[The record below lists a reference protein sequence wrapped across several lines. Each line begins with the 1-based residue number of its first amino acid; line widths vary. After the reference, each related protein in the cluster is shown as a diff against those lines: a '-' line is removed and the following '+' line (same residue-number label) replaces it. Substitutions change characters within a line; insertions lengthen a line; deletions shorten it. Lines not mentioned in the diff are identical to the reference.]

1 MGVFSPLISIPF
13 AGGVS
18 YADQQEGEEI
28 ILIGFAAVS
37 FLFSFAN
44 VYWLSFVSSI
54 FISTDVVFTL
64 VNFYS
69 KMGSLVKNDPFAKQI
84 ASAISPS
91 FGFAFLLFGSV
102 MLFISAIKREK
113 TPRRDHARM
122 YSPSNQAATDPLR
135 QDKLA
140 RLGEDLKKG

>member
-69 KMGSLVKNDPFAKQI
+69 KMGSLVKNDPFAKQN
-84 ASAISPS
+84 SFCNFTEFWLRFPS
-91 FGFAFLLFGSV
+91 VWIGDV
-102 MLFISAIKREK
+102 I
-113 TPRRDHARM
+113 H
-122 YSPSNQAATDPLR
+122 
-135 QDKLA
+135 
-140 RLGEDLKKG
+140 